1 MKTQRVIKRD
11 ATYQKFEVL
20 KSNRNKR
27 HRYGEFFVE
36 GVRNINH
43 LISEGWT
50 VNSFLYSGEAKL
62 SDWARDILKAVPT
75 KVNYELTDEL
85 MAELSG
91 KTDASELM
99 AIVQM
104 RPNDPAQIRPGK
116 NPLLVLFDRP
126 SNRGNLGTIIRS
138 IDAFG
143 LDGLVVT
150 GHSVD
155 LYDPETIV
163 ASMGSF
169 FKVPSVRIEDNQSIR
184 EWIQGLKAKHPGFQ
198 VVGTSAHAE
207 CSLFDADLTAPTL
220 LLIGNET
227 DGLSRKLAEISDR
240 MVKIPMSSSSSASS
254 LNVACAASI
263 LFYEAIGQ
271 RKGTL

>member
-169 FKVPSVRIEDNQSIR
+169 FKVSSVRIEDNQSIR

-263 LFYEAIGQ
+263 LFYEAIRQ

>member
-99 AIVQM
+99 TIVQM

-263 LFYEAIGQ
+263 LFYEAIRQ

>member
-11 ATYQKFEVL
+11 ATYQKFEVP

-263 LFYEAIGQ
+263 LFYEAIRQ

>member
-184 EWIQGLKAKHPGFQ
+184 EWIQGLKAKHSGFQ

-263 LFYEAIGQ
+263 LFYEAIRQ

>member
-263 LFYEAIGQ
+263 LFYEAIRQ

>member
-62 SDWARDILKAVPT
+62 SDWARDILKEVPT

>member
-62 SDWARDILKAVPT
+62 SDWARDILKEEPT

-263 LFYEAIGQ
+263 LFYEAIRQ

>member
-62 SDWARDILKAVPT
+62 SDWARDILKAVLT

-263 LFYEAIGQ
+263 LFYEAIRQ

>member
-62 SDWARDILKAVPT
+62 SDWARDILKEVPT

-263 LFYEAIGQ
+263 LFYEAIRQ

>member
-104 RPNDPAQIRPGK
+104 RPNDRLRFGPAKIRSSSCLTGRPIGGTWERSSA
-116 NPLLVLFDRP
+116 PLMLLV
-126 SNRGNLGTIIRS
+126 ST
-138 IDAFG
+138 
-143 LDGLVVT
+143 V
-150 GHSVD
+150 
-155 LYDPETIV
+155 
-163 ASMGSF
+163 
-169 FKVPSVRIEDNQSIR
+169 
-184 EWIQGLKAKHPGFQ
+184 W
-198 VVGTSAHAE
+198 
-207 CSLFDADLTAPTL
+207 
-220 LLIGNET
+220 
-227 DGLSRKLAEISDR
+227 
-240 MVKIPMSSSSSASS
+240 
-254 LNVACAASI
+254 
-263 LFYEAIGQ
+263 
-271 RKGTL
+271 

>member
-116 NPLLVLFDRP
+116 NPFLVLFDRP

-263 LFYEAIGQ
+263 LFYEAIRQ

>member
-207 CSLFDADLTAPTL
+207 CSLFDADLTASTL

-263 LFYEAIGQ
+263 LFYEAIRQ

>member
-126 SNRGNLGTIIRS
+126 SNRRNLGTIIRS

-220 LLIGNET
+220 LLIGNEI

-263 LFYEAIGQ
+263 LFYEAIRQ

>member
-1 MKTQRVIKRD
+1 MKTQRVVKRD

-263 LFYEAIGQ
+263 LFYEAIRQ

>member
-227 DGLSRKLAEISDR
+227 DGLSRKQAEISDR

-263 LFYEAIGQ
+263 LFYEAIRQ

>member
-104 RPNDPAQIRPGK
+104 RPNDPAQIWPGK

-263 LFYEAIGQ
+263 LFYEAIRQ

>member
-50 VNSFLYSGEAKL
+50 VNSFLYSSEAKL

-207 CSLFDADLTAPTL
+207 CSLFDADLTASTL

-263 LFYEAIGQ
+263 LFYEAIRQ

>member
-207 CSLFDADLTAPTL
+207 C
-220 LLIGNET
+220 
-227 DGLSRKLAEISDR
+227 
-240 MVKIPMSSSSSASS
+240 
-254 LNVACAASI
+254 
-263 LFYEAIGQ
+263 
-271 RKGTL
+271 